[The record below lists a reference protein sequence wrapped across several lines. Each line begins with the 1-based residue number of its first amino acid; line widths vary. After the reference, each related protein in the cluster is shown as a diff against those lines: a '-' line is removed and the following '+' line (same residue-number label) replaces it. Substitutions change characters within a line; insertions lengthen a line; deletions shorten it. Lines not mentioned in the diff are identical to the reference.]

1 MDQPR
6 DAYTLAYIQKMR
18 DHAYRRTSLRR
29 VRSEEQALQFIDEVG
44 MAYLFGEKG
53 VEMPTLWGAI
63 CGKARPVPKH
73 HDDDDLGRTW
83 RWKDTLP
90 ARGEVFYGKLLRKK
104 PTLVALD
111 LLPGFYALSPNY
123 GELDDYL
130 EQYQDGLMSVEA
142 RNVYRALL
150 EGGAMATS
158 RLRQAA
164 GLPGKENARR
174 FDRALTELQ
183 TQLKIVKVGISDAH
197 RWGYAYVYDL
207 FLRRFPEI
215 AQTARGISE
224 DQAMETLLGRYMSSV
239 IAVPRKAAQRLFGWD
254 DWNWERVVG
263 RLGEKRVLYTDMR
276 IEGLRGPCIVKII
289 DCHHEHD
296 LKKGIELWKSR
307 Y

>member
-1 MDQPR
+1 MVQSH
-6 DAYTLAYIQKMR
+6 DAYSLGSLEQLRDLAY
-18 DHAYRRTSLRR
+18 HRTPERR
-29 VRSEEQALQFIDEVG
+29 VHTEAQALQFIDEVG
-44 MAYLFGEKG
+44 MAFLFGEKG
-53 VEMPTLWGAI
+53 VEMPSLWGAI
-63 CGKARPVPKH
+63 CGEARPVPQH
-73 HDDDDLGRTW
+73 HNDADLGRTW
-83 RWKDTLP
+83 NWKDTLP

-104 PTLVALD
+104 PTLVSLD

-130 EQYQDGLMSVEA
+130 QQYQDGLMSVEA

-150 EGGAMATS
+150 DGGAMATS

-164 GLPGKENARR
+164 GLPGKDNARR

-183 TQLKIVKVGISDAH
+183 TQLKIVKVGISDAN

-215 AQTARGISE
+215 AQTARAISE
-224 DQAMETLLGRYMSSV
+224 DQAMETLLGRHMSSV
-239 IAVPRKAAQRLFGWD
+239 IAVPSKAAQRLFGWD

-263 RLGEKRVLYTDMR
+263 QLGEKRVLYTDMR
-276 IEGLRGPCIVKII
+276 IEGLRGPCIAKII
-289 DCHHEHD
+289 DCVHEHD
-296 LKKGIELWKSR
+296 HKRGIELWKSR